1 MKKPQLEDLTESKRM
16 QFTLLSSLEDQ
27 LNSRAKVLDVVGET
41 LDNPLSWDHCDPKNY
56 TGPASQFN

>member
-1 MKKPQLEDLTESKRM
+1 M

-27 LNSRAKVLDVVGET
+27 LNSRAKVLDVVGEQ

-56 TGPASQFN
+56 AGPASQFN